1 MSRLVQIGR
10 VVAGTALAASSLAV
24 INVSSAY
31 AIDCSQSF
39 VDNSPNSTLIAKP
52 NSPYRKGPGAA
63 CAEVPGSPRSGQ
75 ANVYCY
81 KLNEFGHR
89 WFYARDLSE
98 PQITGWIWEGN
109 TEGIA
114 GVQPRR
120 CGA

>member
-1 MSRLVQIGR
+1 MSRLVNIGR

-24 INVSSAY
+24 INVSSAH

-39 VDNSPNSTLIAKP
+39 PDNSPNSVLIAKP
-52 NSPYRKGPGAA
+52 DSAYHTGPGAA
-63 CAEVPGSPRSGQ
+63 CAVKDHRSGQ
-75 ANVYCY
+75 ANILCY
-81 KLNEFGHR
+81 KFNEFGHR
-89 WFYARDLSE
+89 WFYARDLST
-98 PQITGWIWEGN
+98 PNLTGWIWEGN